1 MIRSILLLLVAMLSI
16 QFAASQ
22 AKQLFPI
29 LGIAGTSALR
39 LLFAGAFMA
48 AWFKPWRMRFTKNV
62 WYYGAALG
70 LMNFSFYYALKR
82 IPLGIGV
89 ALEFVGPLAVAIF
102 TSKTKLDY
110 LWALVAG
117 VGILLLIPDTGASE
131 VPLDPLGIALA
142 LLAGGFWAL
151 YIIFGKRVG
160 REYSGGVAASM
171 GMVVAAL
178 MVFPLGIL
186 IDGPR
191 LLNLEALPQVLLVAI
206 LGSALPYSLEMIA
219 LRKLPPRTFGI
230 LMSLEPALAALM
242 GFFFLT
248 EHLSH
253 LQSVAILCV
262 VISSFGSSATSR
274 S

>member
-1 MIRSILLLLVAMLSI
+1 MIRSILLLLIAMLSI
-16 QFAASQ
+16 QFSASQ

-29 LGIAGTSALR
+29 MGTAGTSALR
-39 LLFAGAFMA
+39 LLFASALMA

-110 LWALVAG
+110 VWALVAG
-117 VGILLLIPDTGASE
+117 VGILLLIPEDGTAATA
-131 VPLDPLGIALA
+131 LDPLGIALA
-142 LLAGGFWAL
+142 LIAGGFWAL
-151 YIIFGKRVG
+151 YIIFGKRVSS
-160 REYSGGVAASM
+160 EYRGGVVASM
-171 GMVVAAL
+171 GMVAAAL
-178 MVFPLGIL
+178 IVFPLGIL

-191 LLNLEALPQVLLVAI
+191 LLNLEELPTILLVAV
-206 LGSALPYSLEMIA
+206 LGSALPYSLEMIS
-219 LRKLPPRTFGI
+219 LRNLPPRTFGI

-242 GFFFLT
+242 GIFFLA
-248 EHLSH
+248 EHLTH
-253 LQSVAILCV
+253 LQSAAILCV
-262 VISSFGSSATSR
+262 VISSFGSAASNR
-274 S
+274 N